1 MMDSDNESYYEQ
13 SSDAEEG
20 GARPLHINVN
30 INIDESPASPPPQPE
45 SPSLVLPAPIPV
57 GELSPVWELPD
68 DGTNVLNYF
77 IWTDVLEL
85 KNWAVE
91 RKARIN
97 EEGYVVEA
105 PMVSQNFWAFLRH
118 FHGQQ
123 WEVKFLQPA
132 AGPFFDQM
140 LACIAGYARLTS
152 LDKSLLRQ
160 FFEGCSAAEKAEKLR
175 LLAESGG
182 FLEIE

>member
-1 MMDSDNESYYEQ
+1 M
-13 SSDAEEG
+13 SS
-20 GARPLHINVN
+20 
-30 INIDESPASPPPQPE
+30 PPQPE
-45 SPSLVLPAPIPV
+45 TLSLVPPAPIPV

-68 DGTNVLNYF
+68 DGTNFLNYF
-77 IWTDVLEL
+77 TRTDVLDL

-91 RKARIN
+91 TRARIN

-105 PMVSQNFWAFLRH
+105 PMVSQSLWAFLQH

-132 AGPFFDQM
+132 AGPLFDQM
-140 LACIAGYARLTS
+140 LAYFAGYARLTT
-152 LDKSLLRQ
+152 LNKSLLSQ
-160 FFEGCSAAEKAEKLR
+160 YFEGWSAAEKAEKLR
-175 LLAESGG
+175 LLAETGG